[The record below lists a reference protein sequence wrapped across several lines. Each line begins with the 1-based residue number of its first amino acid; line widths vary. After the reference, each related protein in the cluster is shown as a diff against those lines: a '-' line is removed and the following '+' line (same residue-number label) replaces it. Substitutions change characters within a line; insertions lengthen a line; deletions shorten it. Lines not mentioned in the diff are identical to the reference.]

1 MRNRKQVAIASL
13 TIASL
18 AALTLAPVA
27 SAHEGPKGG
36 NHKPGPRIE
45 HRLKK
50 RAHKIDNR
58 LDKLVKEGKITE
70 QQKEAITNKLK
81 ENASKRKE
89 IHSIENKE
97 ERKEAIKQL
106 HEDMKKWLQ
115 DQGIDI
121 ELLKPNKQHKPQQ
134 S

>member
-27 SAHEGPKGG
+27 SAHEGPKGEG
-36 NHKPGPRIE
+36 HKPGKPMEQRM
-45 HRLKK
+45 KK
-50 RAHKIDNR
+50 RAHKVENR

-81 ENASKRKE
+81 ENAQKRKE
-89 IHSIENKE
+89 IHEIKDMDQ
-97 ERKEAIKQL
+97 RKEAIKQL